1 MRKIAVLPLDERPCN
16 YQFNRL
22 LVGGMP
28 YEVLSPSLS
37 ILGDKKQ
44 KGNLEAIKAW
54 LLAVAPQVDGMVI
67 AVDTLVYG
75 GIVPSRLHMDDTT
88 TLIER
93 LMLLKE
99 IKTLY
104 PNIKL
109 FAYNLIMRN
118 PKYSS
123 AEEEPDY
130 YEYCGR
136 EIHLYGVYEHK
147 MSLNT
152 LSIEEQ
158 KHFDLIKSTIDQDAL
173 IDYLDRRKKNIEV
186 NLAFLSLIKDGT
198 IEFGIV
204 PQDDSSPYGL
214 TAIDQKIIRKS
225 ISTLDIELT
234 CYMYPGADEVTN
246 TLLARMVNLY
256 EQRRPSFYIHYASI
270 TGGMQI
276 PLYEDRLLNETIKY
290 QILATNGIIVSSIA
304 EAELLLLVN
313 VPSAN
318 MKEANNQAEAS
329 LEYDAFR
336 NLIEYVELAAYG
348 ISIGKKVIIADVA
361 YANGG
366 DLALLK
372 LLKQKGIL
380 MRISA
385 YAGWNTS
392 SNTLGTCIPQ
402 GIFDWLYPNRPENLN
417 FLGLRYVEDM
427 GYCSVVRKEISQ
439 QLVSP
444 NHYFLLDGKKGNVV
458 NQIKNALDRFIQTH
472 LEGVY
477 HFEIK
482 DIYSP
487 WNRMFETGLEVVV
500 SEHNGTSL

>member
-28 YEVLSPSLS
+28 YEVLSPNLD

-44 KGNLEAIKAW
+44 KGNLEAIQAW
-54 LLAVAPQVDGMVI
+54 LLEVAPQVEGMVI

-75 GIVPSRLHMDDTT
+75 GIVPSRLHMDVTQ

-93 LMLLKE
+93 LMVLKH
-99 IKTLY
+99 IKQLY
-104 PNIKL
+104 PTIKL

-147 MSLNT
+147 LSLNQLT
-152 LSIEEQ
+152 TDEA
-158 KHFDLIKSTIDQDAL
+158 KHFETIKKTIDQASLD
-173 IDYLDRRKKNIEV
+173 DYLMRRKKNIEV
-186 NLAFLSLIKDGT
+186 NLAFLELIKDAT
-198 IEFGIV
+198 IDFGIV

-214 TAIDQKIIRKS
+214 TAIDQKIMRKAIRD
-225 ISTLDIELT
+225 LNIELT

-246 TLLARMVNLY
+246 TLLARLVNHY
-256 EQRRPSFYIHYASI
+256 EHKKPKFYIHYASI

-276 PLYEDRLLNETIKY
+276 PLYEDRLLNETVKY
-290 QILATNGIIVSSIA
+290 QILATGGIIVSSIQ
-304 EAELLLLVN
+304 EADLLLLIN
-313 VPSAN
+313 VPSGH
-318 MKEANNQAEAS
+318 MKEANHQDEAA

-336 NLIEYVELAAYG
+336 NLIEYVELADYG
-348 ISIGKKVIIADVA
+348 IQLGKKVIIADVA

-372 LLKQKGIL
+372 LLKQKGLL

-402 GIFDWLYPNRPENLN
+402 G
-417 FLGLRYVEDM
+417 
-427 GYCSVVRKEISQ
+427 
-439 QLVSP
+439 
-444 NHYFLLDGKKGNVV
+444 
-458 NQIKNALDRFIQTH
+458 
-472 LEGVY
+472 
-477 HFEIK
+477 
-482 DIYSP
+482 
-487 WNRMFETGLEVVV
+487 
-500 SEHNGTSL
+500 